1 MNNRPPRLDARTKKD
16 SNAFILAGG
25 CFTAAAS
32 FICLIAALVFLNVGN
47 ANIPAAFILG
57 AVGSLIAGYVFFGV
71 LFHSARTGQDEL
83 PNYREQYA
91 AQMAAREKAA
101 EEKTP
106 DSADD
111 GKASVRS

>member
-1 MNNRPPRLDARTKKD
+1 MSNRPPRLNARTKKH
-16 SNAFILAGG
+16 SN
-25 CFTAAAS
+25 
-32 FICLIAALVFLNVGN
+32 
-47 ANIPAAFILG
+47 AFILG
-57 AVGSLIAGYVFFGV
+57 AVGSLIAGYVFFGI

-101 EEKTP
+101 EEKTE

-111 GKASVRS
+111 GKTAVRL

>member
-1 MNNRPPRLDARTKKD
+1 MSNRPPRLDARTKKY
-16 SNAFILAGG
+16 SNAF
-25 CFTAAAS
+25 
-32 FICLIAALVFLNVGN
+32 V
-47 ANIPAAFILG
+47 LG

-101 EEKTP
+101 EEKTQ

-111 GKASVRS
+111 GKTALRL

>member
-1 MNNRPPRLDARTKKD
+1 MNNQPPRLDARTKKD
-16 SNAFILAGG
+16 SNAFA
-25 CFTAAAS
+25 
-32 FICLIAALVFLNVGN
+32 
-47 ANIPAAFILG
+47 LG

-111 GKASVRS
+111 GKTAVRL

>member
-1 MNNRPPRLDARTKKD
+1 MSTPPSRLDARTKKH
-16 SNAFILAGG
+16 SNAF
-25 CFTAAAS
+25 
-32 FICLIAALVFLNVGN
+32 V
-47 ANIPAAFILG
+47 LG